1 MIDID
6 CNNCNHL
13 KQDHEVWLWLDTA
26 ADSVTS
32 ALPNVVVKDVAGE
45 SWSTQDLLDQATNFA
60 MKSDVLRLEILYKYG
75 GIYADID
82 SVALRSFGPVFSRSF
97 LSYRGSNWAQGKI
110 KYQFLKKGSEMG
122 TAGFDTHLMGAP
134 RMSAFIEF
142 VLLALRENF
151 PTQSATL
158 SKTGPYF
165 FKEAFL
171 QYPYSDQIPLI
182 RFV

>member
-1 MIDID
+1 M
-6 CNNCNHL
+6 
-13 KQDHEVWLWLDTA
+13 
-26 ADSVTS
+26 TS
-32 ALPNVVVKDVAGE
+32 ALPNVVVRDVAGE

-182 RFV
+182 RFVKIDMYGDIYYNIFILQLQVSE